1 MARYT
6 GPRAKI
12 SRRFGV
18 SLFGP
23 SKAFERRNF
32 PPGQHGVRAGRKKKS
47 EYSVALG
54 EKQKLRFQYGVLEK
68 QFRGYYEEAARRRG
82 VTGVILLQLLET
94 RLDNVCYRAG
104 FGNSRQAARQIV
116 NHGHILVNGR
126 CVDIPS
132 YQVKPGDV
140 IKVGAKPSSQQLVLR
155 MTDLT
160 QAMPVVDWLSVDKDK
175 LEATVSRVPERCR
188 HRPARQRAAH
198 RRALLPLTI
207 SPSFGFHCKKTPGR
221 QSGRFCYSV
230 RCLDKGSVIK

>member
-23 SKAFERRNF
+23 SKAVERRNF

-82 VTGVILLQLLET
+82 VTGVILLQLLEL
-94 RLDNVCYRAG
+94 RLDNVIYRSG
-104 FGNSRQAARQIV
+104 FANTRQAARQLV
-116 NHGHILVNGR
+116 NHGHVLVNGR
-126 CVDIPS
+126 SVDIPS

-140 IKVGAKPSSQQLVLR
+140 LKVAAKPSSQQLATR
-155 MTDLT
+155 MVDLT
-160 QAMPVVDWLSVDKDK
+160 QAAPIADWLTVDKDK
-175 LEATVSRVPERCR
+175 LEAVIARVPERSDID
-188 HRPARQRAAH
+188 
-198 RRALLPLTI
+198 PLVNEQLI
-207 SPSFGFHCKKTPGR
+207 VEL
-221 QSGRFCYSV
+221 YS
-230 RCLDKGSVIK
+230 R

>member
-23 SKAFERRNF
+23 SKAVERRNF

-82 VTGVILLQLLET
+82 VTGVILLQLLEL
-94 RLDNVCYRAG
+94 RLDNVIYRAG
-104 FGNSRQAARQIV
+104 FANTRQAARQLV
-116 NHGHILVNGR
+116 NHGHVLVNGR
-126 CVDIPS
+126 SVDIPS

-140 IKVGAKPSSQQLVLR
+140 LKVAAKPSSQQLATR
-155 MTDLT
+155 MVDLT
-160 QAMPVVDWLSVDKDK
+160 QAAPTADWLSVDKDK
-175 LEATVSRVPERCR
+175 LEAVVARVPERSDID
-188 HRPARQRAAH
+188 
-198 RRALLPLTI
+198 PLVNEQLI
-207 SPSFGFHCKKTPGR
+207 VEL
-221 QSGRFCYSV
+221 YS
-230 RCLDKGSVIK
+230 R

>member
-23 SKAFERRNF
+23 SKSLERRNF

-104 FGNSRQAARQIV
+104 FGNTRQAARQIV
-116 NHGHILVNGR
+116 NHGHVLVNGR

-132 YQVKPGDV
+132 FQVKPGDV
-140 IKVGAKPSSQQLVLR
+140 IKIGAKPSSQQLVLR

-160 QAMPVVDWLSVDKDK
+160 QAMPGVDWVSVDKDK
-175 LEATVSRVPERCR
+175 LEATVSRVPERDDIN
-188 HRPARQRAAH
+188 
-198 RRALLPLTI
+198 PLVNEQLI
-207 SPSFGFHCKKTPGR
+207 VEL
-221 QSGRFCYSV
+221 YS
-230 RCLDKGSVIK
+230 R

>member
-23 SKAFERRNF
+23 SKSLERRNF

-47 EYSVALG
+47 EYAVALG

-82 VTGVILLQLLET
+82 ITGVILLQLLEC
-94 RLDNVCYRAG
+94 RLDNVIYRAG
-104 FGNSRQAARQIV
+104 FGNTRQAARQIV

-140 IKVGAKPSSQQLVLR
+140 IKVGGKPSSQQLVVR

-160 QAMPVVDWLSVDKDK
+160 QAAPSVDWIDVDKDK
-175 LEATVSRVPERCR
+175 LEATVTRMPERDDID
-188 HRPARQRAAH
+188 
-198 RRALLPLTI
+198 PLVNEQLI
-207 SPSFGFHCKKTPGR
+207 VEL
-221 QSGRFCYSV
+221 YS
-230 RCLDKGSVIK
+230 R

>member
-104 FGNSRQAARQIV
+104 FANTRQAARQLV
-116 NHGHILVNGR
+116 NHGHLLVNGR

-132 YQVKPGDV
+132 YQVKPGDI
-140 IKVGAKPSSQQLVLR
+140 IKVGAKPSSQQLVIR

-160 QAMPVVDWLSVDKDK
+160 QSMPAVDWLNVDKDK
-175 LEATVSRVPERCR
+175 LEATVSRVPERSDID
-188 HRPARQRAAH
+188 
-198 RRALLPLTI
+198 PLVNEQLI
-207 SPSFGFHCKKTPGR
+207 VEL
-221 QSGRFCYSV
+221 YS
-230 RCLDKGSVIK
+230 R